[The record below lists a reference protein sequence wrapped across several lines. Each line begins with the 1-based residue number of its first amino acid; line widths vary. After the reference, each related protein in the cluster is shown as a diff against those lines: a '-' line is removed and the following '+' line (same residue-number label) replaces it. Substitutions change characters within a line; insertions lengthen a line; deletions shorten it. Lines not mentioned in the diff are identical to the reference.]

1 MSGNVYEWCWD
12 WFDPDAY
19 HKHQEPDSTG
29 PTKGS
34 KRVIRGGSVSS
45 PSKYA
50 RISARAGV
58 PPLTKV
64 HLSGFRFA
72 VTLGRPIL
80 FESQSCMR
88 TQSFF

>member
-19 HKHQEPDSTG
+19 HKHQEADCIG

-45 PSKYA
+45 PSKCA
-50 RISARAGV
+50 RISARAGI
-58 PPLTKV
+58 PTTTKDSFV
-64 HLSGFRFA
+64 GFR
-72 VTLGRPIL
+72 ICCN
-80 FESQSCMR
+80 SW
-88 TQSFF
+88 